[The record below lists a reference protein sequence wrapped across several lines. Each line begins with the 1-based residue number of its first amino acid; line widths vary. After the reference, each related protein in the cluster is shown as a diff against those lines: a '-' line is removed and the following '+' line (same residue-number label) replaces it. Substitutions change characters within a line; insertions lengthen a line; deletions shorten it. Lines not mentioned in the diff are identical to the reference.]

1 MRLME
6 ISHGA
11 DGCDPRRMAARAGA
25 VCRVAGSRTADA
37 SRPAHWRGLR
47 RDFLA
52 WKAQRETVRLLN
64 AVDSAT
70 LRDLGIT
77 DIESQVYG
85 DPSDRMRGYDR
96 NWWRYTA
103 R

>member
-1 MRLME
+1 MALMDVTHEGWQLALAPFAGWPEVARQTRPAGALARL
-6 ISHGA
+6 
-11 DGCDPRRMAARAGA
+11 AAR
-25 VCRVAGSRTADA
+25 
-37 SRPAHWRGLR
+37 
-47 RDFLA
+47 FLA
-52 WKAQRETVRLLN
+52 WKAQRETVGLLN

-103 R
+103 P

>member
-1 MRLME
+1 MALMDVPHEGWQLALAPFAGWPEIARQAEPTGVLTRL
-6 ISHGA
+6 A
-11 DGCDPRRMAARAGA
+11 TR
-25 VCRVAGSRTADA
+25 
-37 SRPAHWRGLR
+37 
-47 RDFLA
+47 FLA

-96 NWWRYTA
+96 NWWRRT

>member
-1 MRLME
+1 MALMDVTHEGWQLALAPFAGWPEIARQAEPTSALTRL
-6 ISHGA
+6 A
-11 DGCDPRRMAARAGA
+11 TR
-25 VCRVAGSRTADA
+25 
-37 SRPAHWRGLR
+37 
-47 RDFLA
+47 FLA

-64 AVDSAT
+64 AVDRAT

-96 NWWRYTA
+96 NWWRRT

>member
-1 MRLME
+1 MALMDVTHEGWQLALAPFAGWPEIARQAEPTGALTRL
-6 ISHGA
+6 A
-11 DGCDPRRMAARAGA
+11 TR
-25 VCRVAGSRTADA
+25 
-37 SRPAHWRGLR
+37 
-47 RDFLA
+47 FLA
-52 WKAQRETVRLLN
+52 WKAQRETVRLLS

-96 NWWRYTA
+96 NWWR
-103 R
+103 RRR